1 MSIPQLFISHAAS
14 DREWAREF
22 TTALGDLGADVWFD
36 EFNIGLGDSISD
48 SLEKALRESDVV
60 VLPVT
65 RESLN
70 DSNFFFELG
79 AATAMNKQVIP
90 IVAEDVDY
98 AQLPVSLSRR
108 RVLRRKAPRE
118 SAEELAKALEL
129 QRDEAAGGLA
139 RRGRIMRRV

>member
-1 MSIPQLFISHAAS
+1 MNVQHIFISHAAS

-22 TTALGDLGADVWFD
+22 ATAMHDLGADVWFD
-36 EFNIGLGDSISD
+36 EFNIGPGDSISD

-65 RESLN
+65 QESLS

-79 AATAMNKQVIP
+79 AAMSMNKRVVP

-98 AQLPVSLSRR
+98 SKLPVSLSRV
-108 RVLRRKAPRE
+108 RVLKRKSPRDT
-118 SAEELAKALEL
+118 AEELAKALKV
-129 QRDEAAGGLA
+129 RHDEAA
-139 RRGRIMRRV
+139 